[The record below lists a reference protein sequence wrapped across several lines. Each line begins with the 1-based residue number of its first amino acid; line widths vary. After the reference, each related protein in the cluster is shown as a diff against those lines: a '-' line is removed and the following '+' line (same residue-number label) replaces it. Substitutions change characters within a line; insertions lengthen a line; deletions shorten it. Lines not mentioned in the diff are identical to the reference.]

1 MKTCTKCGE
10 TKPLSEFSADDAYKD
25 GYQSHCKDCKRAYAR
40 ERYAKNRDRE
50 LARVKAWHE
59 KNPGKATE
67 YARRSREKH
76 PEQRAKQLQKVLD
89 WKETHPE
96 EVKKSRLRQVQK
108 RYLKQNTKRWWP
120 D

>member
-59 KNPGKATE
+59 KNPGKAAE
-67 YARRSREKH
+67 YRKKSMQD
-76 PEQRAKQLQKVLD
+76 PERRAKQLAKVTK
-89 WKETHPE
+89 WAAEHPE
-96 EVKKSRLRQVQK
+96 AVKKSRLRQVQK
-108 RYLKQNTKRWWP
+108 RYLKPNTKRWWP

>member
-59 KNPGKATE
+59 KNPGKAAE
-67 YARRSREKH
+67 YRRKRKANPEQHAKDVARIEAWIATH
-76 PEQRAKQLQKVLD
+76 PEQAKKAQRRKTQKA
-89 WKETHPE
+89 
-96 EVKKSRLRQVQK
+96 
-108 RYLKQNTKRWWP
+108 YLNPNTKRWWP